1 MVGKRKLTLSIK
13 EDLVDEVKK
22 IVVERG
28 ESLSNIVERY
38 FEYLASTRWIDA
50 LARDLGLGVLE
61 PTTSSE
67 IPSSRPKGFD
77 SAKIVRELRDNRSRR
92 IGFGRV

>member
-28 ESLSNIVERY
+28 ESLSSIIERC
-38 FEYLASTRWIDA
+38 FEYLVPARWIDA

-67 IPSSRPKGFD
+67 IPSSRPRGFD
-77 SAKIVRELRDNRSRR
+77 STRIVRELRDNRC
-92 IGFGRV
+92 GGVKG